1 VATGSN
7 CDGSKWDGAGGCSA
21 LRPFLP
27 NIVRGTGLGHSAPL
41 GGGLTNNARWRSS
54 ARQIAGPRPSPSVAA
69 AEHEPS
75 WLVQFD
81 RLTVWLPEKK
91 HIRGYRKRIIPQA
104 CQGYYALI
112 FLIARLG
119 GDWHSLPI
127 TRRPPEARAGRLDS
141 PAIPNMA
148 RLRRLRDSR
157 QTKPLSKAGAMQPCS
172 YRTGIGAAWARTLSG
187 RRYASVAAPCE
198 PDAHAGQTRAP
209 PFTGGVPAARLSSG
223 RC

>member
-1 VATGSN
+1 MLSVRRPRALYGATY
-7 CDGSKWDGAGGCSA
+7 GA
-21 LRPFLP
+21 
-27 NIVRGTGLGHSAPL
+27 
-41 GGGLTNNARWRSS
+41 RSMT
-54 ARQIAGPRPSPSVAA
+54 AWLIAGSQRSQSSTRSTITPPNHCGPVTSSHRCLVVGGHRKLRWWRPAEPPPSGHGVWWSPVTS
-69 AEHEPS
+69 
-75 WLVQFD
+75 
-81 RLTVWLPEKK
+81 PE
-91 HIRGYRKRIIPQA
+91 RPGRR
-104 CQGYYALI
+104 
-112 FLIARLG
+112 
-119 GDWHSLPI
+119 SPI
-127 TRRPPEARAGRLDS
+127 TRRPPEARAGRLDG

-198 PDAHAGQTRAP
+198 PDARAGQTRAP